1 MAEFTE
7 IFTQLSFLLS
17 DVDTSKYTI
26 AYRGVPDVTW
36 EDVPSLFRNNNLHK
50 EKMSIEEIIRQ
61 YPDEFS
67 HAHTIDVLTQL
78 QHFGCPTRMLDV
90 TSNILVALFFACGG
104 WDMVCNKE
112 SYKSKSNKD
121 GELRVY
127 MVKNEDVKSI
137 DSETVT
143 LLSNIAR
150 LKDEDKFGLL
160 PWLCEKDLGV
170 WQSDEDQIKQNAED
184 VNSVVLVKTKL
195 NNPRIRAQYGSFF
208 LFGGLSGLEY
218 YHSMNEMELRG
229 KIVKKH
235 VIPFPS
241 RINRKTI
248 YIPSHWK
255 EHILELLD
263 KYMGIRFSTI
273 CPEKQDFIKT
283 IM

>member
-1 MAEFTE
+1 MEEFTK
-7 IFTQLSFLLS
+7 IFNQLSFLLR

-26 AYRGVPDVTW
+26 AYRGVSNSTW
-36 EDVPSLFRNNNLHK
+36 KDEPTLFRNNRLHK
-50 EKMSIEEIIRQ
+50 EKMSIDEVIRQ

-67 HAHTIDVLTQL
+67 RVHTIDVLTQL

-90 TSNILVALFFACGG
+90 TSNILIALFFACGG
-104 WDMVCNKE
+104 WEKVSDMNSYE
-112 SYKSKSNKD
+112 SLLNVD

-127 MVKNEDVKSI
+127 IVKNEDVKSI

-150 LKDEDKFGLL
+150 LKDGNNFGLL
-160 PWLCEKDLGV
+160 PWLCEKDLGT
-170 WQSDEDQIKQNAED
+170 WQSDEDQIKKNAKD

-195 NNPRIRAQYGSFF
+195 NNPRVRAQYGSFF

-241 RINRKTI
+241 HINRKTI
-248 YIPSHWK
+248 YIPFRWK
-255 EHILELLD
+255 KNILESLD

>member
-1 MAEFTE
+1 MEEFTK
-7 IFTQLSFLLS
+7 IFNQLSFLLS
-17 DVDTSKYTI
+17 DVDTDKYTI
-26 AYRGVPDVTW
+26 AYRGVSNSMWKDEPT
-36 EDVPSLFRNNNLHK
+36 LFRNNRLHK
-50 EKMSIEEIIRQ
+50 EKMSIDEVIRQ

-67 HAHTIDVLTQL
+67 HVHTIDVLTQL

-90 TSNILVALFFACGG
+90 TSNILIALFFACGG
-104 WDMVCNKE
+104 WEKVSDMNSYE
-112 SYKSKSNKD
+112 SLLNVD

-127 MVKNEDVKSI
+127 IVENEDVKSI

-150 LKDEDKFGLL
+150 LKDRNNFGLL
-160 PWLCEKDLGV
+160 PWLCEKDLGI
-170 WQSDEDQIKQNAED
+170 WQSDEDQIKKNAKD
-184 VNSVVLVKTKL
+184 VNRVVLVKTKL
-195 NNPRIRAQYGSFF
+195 NNPRVRAQYGSFF

-229 KIVKKH
+229 KIVEKH

-241 RINRKTI
+241 HINRKTI

-255 EHILELLD
+255 KHVLESLD